1 MMSPFDV
8 LHKMDRRHALG
19 LLTAGAGAAGSGAA
33 GLTASTER
41 VRDRIESENV
51 AGRLDALEPS

>member
-19 LLTAGAGAAGSGAA
+19 LLRAGAGAAGSGAA

-51 AGRLDALEPS
+51 AGRLDALELS